1 MTELEILRNP
11 EWLIGFLVISLV
23 GSFARIAVGFKYS
36 PKDFTLKNSFLQ
48 IFFGLVICFAGE
60 IILKT
65 FNYQNYRVFL
75 IFMSFLAEDILLKI
89 IKNKTPLLD
98 KIFNKTENF
107 LNDEK

>member
-1 MTELEILRNP
+1 MTELEIFRNP

-36 PKDFTLKNSFLQ
+36 PKDFTIKNFFLQ

-75 IFMSFLAEDILLKI
+75 IFASFLAEDILLKI

-98 KIFNKTENF
+98 KIFNKTEKF
-107 LNDEK
+107 LDNEK

>member
-1 MTELEILRNP
+1 MTELEIFRNL